1 MCIFREGQKRQLWQE
16 WEKRVPTTFLVK
28 HLIFFVTAQ
37 KNVHEPVAVSFLCLT
52 GVWLS
57 HFCHFDFPF
66 WVLCPSPAMGIKLPS
81 PSPRKQQRRLIPHSS
96 AYLNSGCLCPWANSI
111 LRVHTTKSTVFYT
124 ELDSLFYVKTKT
136 KTKTHTCN
144 NFFSWEYWPVN
155 IVERIGHFWS
165 LRGNRKFACLALVPW
180 TLQVQVNLK
189 TRNGAC
195 IMGFPFKKHCR
206 PKINLTKGSCRVL
219 TCGKLHRRQLYNCKE
234 TW

>member
-1 MCIFREGQKRQLWQE
+1 MCIFREGQKRQLWQD
-16 WEKRVPTTFLVK
+16 WEKRVPTNFIVK
-28 HLIFFVTAQ
+28 HRIFFVTAQ
-37 KNVHEPVAVSFLCLT
+37 KNGHEPVLLCLT

-57 HFCHFDFPF
+57 HFRHFDFPF

-81 PSPRKQQRRLIPHSS
+81 PSPRKQQRCLIPHSS

-111 LRVHTTKSTVFYT
+111 LRVHTTESTVFYT
-124 ELDSLFYVKTKT
+124 ELYSLFYVKK
-136 KTKTHTCN
+136 KKKSNTCN

-155 IVERIGHFWS
+155 IVECIRHFWS
-165 LRGNRKFACLALVPW
+165 LRGNRNIACLALAPW

-189 TRNGAC
+189 TRNRAC
-195 IMGFPFKKHCR
+195 IMGLPFKKHCR